1 MKEFVSSLDATQ
13 KKALGDYFV
22 KGLASSKVSGE
33 DYSVDDAMHEAVSM
47 LLLDA
52 LSGDDSEGYYEYI
65 SQTARQIIEGVYESL
80 AEVRGEFDGLVKE
93 FNQEIGE

>member
-13 KKALGDYFV
+13 KEALGDYFV

-33 DYSVDDAMHEAVSM
+33 DYSVDDAMYEAVSM

-65 SQTARQIIEGVYESL
+65 SQTAHQVIAGQYDSL
-80 AEVRGEFDGLVKE
+80 
-93 FNQEIGE
+93 QEIKEEFAAIIKNEKEE